1 MLQEIKQR
9 VPSNSAQPVTRK
21 GTLLGIVVDLSGSM
35 QTNLKNDQGG
45 QYSRI
50 ESLSQAFQ
58 RAIEHIERLLESPTA
73 ENSAQLKLFVYGFG
87 FCVPGQPMCD
97 VLAALKLLK
106 KKMSRYKRLQP
117 ELKDIWLREVECI
130 LAKGRKPGDAKEQLR
145 LFIEKELR
153 EKAIE
158 AEQRRKAARFQ
169 RRCESICLWLD
180 RTQARLANAL
190 NRSKSMKILLT
201 PFVFCL
207 LWMLRGPTIA
217 MAGINRFF
225 EAWVQQKL
233 AAIRNNANHYSVLLS
248 EKVVAETKKAVDTHQ
263 HKIDEIITDNLR
275 PFLDYQS
282 HQLIRLYDAGYLK
295 TERGQALR
303 WDALTAIY
311 EELTEKIG
319 KIIAPQANFAWQK
332 NLFIYK
338 QAARLVKVKPN
349 WDLLRRRTI
358 ECAYQ
363 AVWSMTE
370 PYVQQVAEDFA
381 KQRFV
386 KAVLATIVAS
396 AKDQEVIL
404 PIKGVSALLQG
415 YKEAKLS
422 LEELPL
428 FGESVMGQAL
438 TRTLQR
444 LKHDLPLPQNR
455 GLRPVLLIIS
465 DGEVID
471 RVHPLPVVEEL
482 KRLGVTVI
490 CCFLA
495 NKNIRR
501 PWVLRRRP
509 IWLWPSDAK
518 LMFSMASSVDE
529 WPEFGKQ
536 LRDSRFIV
544 KKHAQLFVQINHSE
558 YLENFINAVLQPLEE
573 EHKFLETHMSGAG

>member
-1 MLQEIKQR
+1 MPQEIRQS
-9 VPSNSAQPVTRK
+9 VPSNSTQPATRK
-21 GTLLGIVVDLSGSM
+21 GTLLGVVVDLSGSM
-35 QTNLKNDQGG
+35 QANLKNDHGG

-50 ESLSQAFQ
+50 ESLSKAFQ
-58 RAIEHIERLLESPTA
+58 RAIEHIERLLESPTS
-73 ENSAQLKLFVYGFG
+73 EDSAQLKLCVYGFG

-145 LFIEKELR
+145 LLIEKELR

-169 RRCESICLWLD
+169 HQCESICLWLD
-180 RTQARLANAL
+180 RTQARLGNAL
-190 NRSKSMKILLT
+190 NRSKSMKVLLT

-217 MAGINRFF
+217 MARINRFF
-225 EAWVQQKL
+225 EAWVQKKL
-233 AAIRNNANHYSVLLS
+233 TAIRNDANHYSILLS

-282 HQLIRLYDAGYLK
+282 HQLIRLYDAGYPK

-311 EELTEKIG
+311 
-319 KIIAPQANFAWQK
+319 
-332 NLFIYK
+332 
-338 QAARLVKVKPN
+338 
-349 WDLLRRRTI
+349 
-358 ECAYQ
+358 
-363 AVWSMTE
+363 TE

-386 KAVLATIVAS
+386 KAGLATIVAS

-404 PIKGVSALLQG
+404 PIKDVSALLQG

-438 TRTLQR
+438 TQTLQR
-444 LKHDLPLPQNR
+444 MKRDLPLPQNR

-471 RVHPLPVVEEL
+471 RVHPLPVIEEL

-529 WPEFGKQ
+529 WPEFGEQ
-536 LRDSRFIV
+536 LRDSRFVV

-558 YLENFINAVLQPLEE
+558 YLENFINAVLLPIDE
-573 EHKFLETHMSGAG
+573 EHKFLQTHTSGAG

>member
-1 MLQEIKQR
+1 MPQEIRQR
-9 VPSNSAQPVTRK
+9 VPSNSTQPATRK
-21 GTLLGIVVDLSGSM
+21 GTLLGVVVDLSGSM
-35 QTNLKNDQGG
+35 QTNLKNNHGG
-45 QYSRI
+45 QYTRI
-50 ESLSQAFQ
+50 ESLSKAFQ
-58 RAIEHIERLLESPTA
+58 RAIEHIERLLENPTA
-73 ENSAQLKLFVYGFG
+73 EGSAQLKLFVYGFG

-97 VLAALKLLK
+97 ILAVLKLHK
-106 KKMSRYKRLQP
+106 KKMSCYKRLQP

-145 LFIEKELR
+145 LLIEKELR

-169 RRCESICLWLD
+169 RRCESICSWLD
-180 RTQARLANAL
+180 RAQARLVNTL
-190 NRSKSMKILLT
+190 NRSKSMKILFS

-207 LWMLRGPTIA
+207 LWLLRGPTIA
-217 MAGINRFF
+217 MARTNRFF
-225 EAWVQQKL
+225 EAWVQKKL
-233 AAIRNNANHYSVLLS
+233 TAIRNNANHYSVLLS

-263 HKIDEIITDNLR
+263 HNIDEIIKDNLQ

-282 HQLIRLYDAGYLK
+282 HELLRLYDAGYPK
-295 TERGQALR
+295 TERERALH
-303 WDALTAIY
+303 WDALDTIY

-319 KIIAPQANFAWQK
+319 NIIAPQANFAWQK

-349 WDLLRRRTI
+349 WDLLRLRTV

-404 PIKGVSALLQG
+404 PLKDVSALLRG

-438 TRTLQR
+438 TQTFQR
-444 LKHDLPLPQNR
+444 LKRDLPSSQNR

-482 KRLGVTVI
+482 KSLGVTVI

-529 WPEFGKQ
+529 WPEFGEQ
-536 LRDSRFIV
+536 LSDSRFMV
-544 KKHAQLFVQINHSE
+544 KKHARLFVQINHSE

-573 EHKFLETHMSGAG
+573 EHKFLQKDMSGVG

>member
-1 MLQEIKQR
+1 MPQEIRQR
-9 VPSNSAQPVTRK
+9 VPADSSQPVTRK
-21 GTLLGIVVDLSGSM
+21 GTLLGVVVDLSGSM
-35 QTNLKNDQGG
+35 QTNLGG

-130 LAKGRKPGDAKEQLR
+130 LAKGRKPGDAKEQLH
-145 LFIEKELR
+145 LLIEKELR

-180 RTQARLANAL
+180 RTQARLGNAL
-190 NRSKSMKILLT
+190 NRSKSMKVLLT
-201 PFVFCL
+201 PFVVCL
-207 LWMLRGPTIA
+207 LWVLRGPTIT
-217 MAGINRFF
+217 MARINRFF
-225 EAWVQQKL
+225 EAWVQKKL
-233 AAIRNNANHYSVLLS
+233 TAIRNNANHYSILLS

-263 HKIDEIITDNLR
+263 QEIDEIITDNLR

-282 HQLIRLYDAGYLK
+282 HELIRLYDAGYPK
-295 TERGQALR
+295 TERMQALR
-303 WDALTAIY
+303 WDALNTIY
-311 EELTEKIG
+311 EEVTGKIG

-332 NLFIYK
+332 NLFKYK

-370 PYVQQVAEDFA
+370 PYVQQVAEGFA

-386 KAVLATIVAS
+386 KAVLATTVAS

-404 PIKGVSALLQG
+404 SIKDVSALLQG

-428 FGESVMGQAL
+428 FGGSTMGQAL
-438 TRTLQR
+438 ARTLQR
-444 LKHDLPLPQNR
+444 LKRDFPLPQNR

-482 KRLGVTVI
+482 KRLGVTII

-573 EHKFLETHMSGAG
+573 EHKFLETRMSGAG

>member
-1 MLQEIKQR
+1 MPQEIRQR
-9 VPSNSAQPVTRK
+9 VPADSSQPVTRK
-21 GTLLGIVVDLSGSM
+21 GTLLGVVVDLSGSM

-58 RAIEHIERLLESPTA
+58 RANEHIERLLESPTA

-130 LAKGRKPGDAKEQLR
+130 LAKGRKPGDAKEQLH
-145 LFIEKELR
+145 LLIEKELR

-180 RTQARLANAL
+180 RTQARLGNAL
-190 NRSKSMKILLT
+190 NRSKSMKVLLT
-201 PFVFCL
+201 PFVVCL
-207 LWMLRGPTIA
+207 LWVLRGPTIT
-217 MAGINRFF
+217 MARINRFF
-225 EAWVQQKL
+225 EAWVQKKL
-233 AAIRNNANHYSVLLS
+233 TAIRNNANHYSILLS

-263 HKIDEIITDNLR
+263 HEIDEIITDNLR

-282 HQLIRLYDAGYLK
+282 HALIRLYDAGYPK
-295 TERGQALR
+295 TERMQALR
-303 WDALTAIY
+303 WDALNTIY
-311 EELTEKIG
+311 EEVTGKIG

-332 NLFIYK
+332 NLFKYK

-370 PYVQQVAEDFA
+370 PYVQQVAEGFA

-386 KAVLATIVAS
+386 KAVLATTVAS

-404 PIKGVSALLQG
+404 SIKDVSALLQG

-428 FGESVMGQAL
+428 FGGSTMGQAL
-438 TRTLQR
+438 ARTLQR
-444 LKHDLPLPQNR
+444 LKRDFPLPQNR

-482 KRLGVTVI
+482 KRLGVTII

-573 EHKFLETHMSGAG
+573 EHKFLETRMSGAG